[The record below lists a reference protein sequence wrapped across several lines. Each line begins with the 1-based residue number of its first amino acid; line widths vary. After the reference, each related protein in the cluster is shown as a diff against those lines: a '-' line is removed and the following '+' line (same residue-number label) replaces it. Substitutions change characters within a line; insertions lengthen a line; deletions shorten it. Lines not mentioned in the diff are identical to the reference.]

1 MSDKLSRRRF
11 LQAGGLVAAAS
22 ALRAGTRESH
32 GAPDPESGENSA
44 AAPSLPAAGLNLKGL
59 FLHAWDLRD
68 DGVDTVMGWM
78 RDSGLN
84 TMQLAGTYHSG
95 WFLHP
100 QNSRHRAFMTEGS
113 RCYFHPHEEF
123 YKGTSLKPLPSAVSK
138 ETDWFAEAGRR
149 LDSHG
154 LRLVSWTVGTHNT
167 HLGLA
172 HPEHAQRNVYGD
184 SLPHALCPADDDV
197 REYLKALCRDL
208 AASYPMWG
216 ILAESFGWSGQ
227 AHGHHHERD
236 LVGLTPLERQL
247 AALCFCPSCRRKA
260 AGAGV
265 DMEETRRTVKA
276 TLDAAFRD
284 APDRP
289 AGHPRTMADLEEKSR
304 ELGRFND
311 WRRLTAEALI
321 MDIRRESLKNTDCRL
336 IMLGGYQ
343 AGLAAAA
350 DGFSCMAYGKSAAET
365 MGICAEFRGQVPSS
379 WKGALTCHIRLGMG
393 RPKDAAELRAIVQ
406 AVRQSGCNG
415 IGFYSRSE
423 SPPRMLSWIKSSL
436 REL

>member
-1 MSDKLSRRRF
+1 
-11 LQAGGLVAAAS
+11 
-22 ALRAGTRESH
+22 
-32 GAPDPESGENSA
+32 
-44 AAPSLPAAGLNLKGL
+44 
-59 FLHAWDLRD
+59 
-68 DGVDTVMGWM
+68 
-78 RDSGLN
+78 
-84 TMQLAGTYHSG
+84 
-95 WFLHP
+95 
-100 QNSRHRAFMTEGS
+100 
-113 RCYFHPHEEF
+113 
-123 YKGTSLKPLPSAVSK
+123 
-138 ETDWFAEAGRR
+138 
-149 LDSHG
+149 
-154 LRLVSWTVGTHNT
+154 
-167 HLGLA
+167 
-172 HPEHAQRNVYGD
+172 
-184 SLPHALCPADDDV
+184 
-197 REYLKALCRDL
+197 
-208 AASYPMWG
+208 MWG

-289 AGHPRTMADLEEKSR
+289 AEHPRTMADLEEKSR

-343 AGLAAAA
+343 AGLAAVA

-415 IGFYSRSE
+415 IGFYNRSE

>member
-1 MSDKLSRRRF
+1 MSDKLSRRGF
-11 LQAGGLVAAAS
+11 LRASGLTAAAS
-22 ALRAGTRESH
+22 ALLAGSRETH
-32 GAPDPESGENSA
+32 AAPGPESWENPA
-44 AAPSLPAAGLNLKGL
+44 AEPSPPGAGLNLKGL

-78 RDSGLN
+78 RDSGLD

-113 RCYFHPHEEF
+113 RCYFHPHGEF
-123 YKGTSLKPLPSAVSK
+123 YKGLSLKPAPASVSK
-138 ETDWFAEAGRR
+138 DTDWFAEAGRR
-149 LDSHG
+149 LDAHG

-167 HLGLA
+167 HLGLE
-172 HPEHAQRNVYGD
+172 HPEHTQRNVYGD

-197 REYLKALCRDL
+197 RGYLKALCRDL
-208 AASYPMWG
+208 AVSYPMWG

-260 AGAGV
+260 ATAGV
-265 DMEETRRTVKA
+265 DMEETHRTVKA
-276 TLDAAFRD
+276 TLDAAFRH

-289 AGHPRTMADLEEKSR
+289 PAHPRTMADLEENSIG
-304 ELGRFND
+304 LGRFNN
-311 WRRLTAEALI
+311 WRRLTAETLI
-321 MDIRRESLKNTDCRL
+321 MEIRRESLKKTDCRL

-343 AGLAAAA
+343 TGLAAAA
-350 DGFSCMAYGKSAAET
+350 DGFSCMAYGMSASET
-365 MGICAEFRGQVPSS
+365 MDICAGFRKEVPSS
-379 WKGALTCHIRLGMG
+379 WKGLLACHVRLGMG
-393 RPKDAAELRAIVQ
+393 RPNDAGELRAIVQ

-415 IGFYSRSE
+415 IGFYNRSE
-423 SPPRMLSWIKSSL
+423 SPPRMLGWIKSSL
-436 REL
+436 RGF